1 MSRHSLVVLI
11 LALVVLLR
19 PAAAQTEGSGP
30 DFTILVVND
39 DGYVAPGLRSLVDS
53 LTPIANVVVAAP
65 REQQSGT
72 GHGVSFRDPIRV
84 DQLGNQYGI
93 DWYAVDAR
101 PATVVAVAL
110 TSLMDSLP
118 DLVISGINTGE
129 NVGVNTFLSGTVAGA
144 RHAKFYGL
152 PAIAV
157 SMGVGAMEDY
167 AVAAGF
173 VRQLVEGLKADGLV
187 TPELFLNVNIPAN
200 SSTPI
205 KGVRVARQSLLA
217 GEDGFDHRV
226 SPRGQ
231 DYYWSTWSPAPD
243 DVEGTDLHAFE
254 AGYIAITPLT
264 IDQTDGARMEQFTEF
279 FDGGRWERR

>member
-1 MSRHSLVVLI
+1 MSRRPLVVLV
-11 LALVVLLR
+11 LALLLPWR
-19 PAAAQTEGSGP
+19 ASTAQNPAAES

-39 DGYVAPGLRSLVDS
+39 DGYVAPGLRILVDS
-53 LTPIANVVVAAP
+53 LVPIANVFVAAP

-72 GHGVSFRDPIRV
+72 GHGVSFLDPIRV

-93 DWYAVDAR
+93 PWYAVDAR

-118 DLVISGINTGE
+118 DLVISGINTGA
-129 NVGVNTFLSGTVAGA
+129 NLGSTTFLSGTVAGA

-152 PAIAV
+152 PAVAV
-157 SMGVGAMEDY
+157 SVGVGVREDY

-173 VRQLVEGLKADGLV
+173 VRRLVEGLRADGLV
-187 TPELFLNVNIPAN
+187 TPELFLNVNVPAN

-205 KGVRVARQSLLA
+205 QGVRVTRQSLLA
-217 GEDGFDHRV
+217 GEDGFDRRI

-231 DYYWSTWSPAPD
+231 EYLWSTWSPAAD
-243 DVEGTDLHAFE
+243 DADGTDIHDFA
-254 AGYIAITPLT
+254 AGYITITPLT
-264 IDQTDGARMEQFTEF
+264 IDQTDRAQMEPLTKFFEGDEWARP
-279 FDGGRWERR
+279 